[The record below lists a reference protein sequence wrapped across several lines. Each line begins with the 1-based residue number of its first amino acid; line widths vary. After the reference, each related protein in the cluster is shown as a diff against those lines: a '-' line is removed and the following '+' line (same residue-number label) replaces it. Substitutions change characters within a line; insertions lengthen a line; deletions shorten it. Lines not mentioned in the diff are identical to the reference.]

1 MTIVQKQVYES
12 NFNMIGYFLKEAYEK
27 STGAKKKQIANL
39 IGNINQ
45 MYLYTNMLETENH
58 ILQSREDEV
67 NNVVEQKYKLEAVLA
82 VGYPEKEDVNSTKKP
97 ISEIVELGMSET
109 SKTRIPAV

>member
-45 MYLYTNMLETENH
+45 MYLYTNMLETENYILQSREDEVNY

-67 NNVVEQKYKLEAVLA
+67 NNDRLKWAERARVAEQVIFKNDKTIR
-82 VGYPEKEDVNSTKKP
+82 PEGV
-97 ISEIVELGMSET
+97 
-109 SKTRIPAV
+109 

>member
-67 NNVVEQKYKLEAVLA
+67 NNEKIKWAERARVAEQVIFKNDKTIR
-82 VGYPEKEDVNSTKKP
+82 PKE
-97 ISEIVELGMSET
+97 L
-109 SKTRIPAV
+109 

>member
-12 NFNMIGYFLKEAYEK
+12 NFNMIGYFLKDAYEK

-58 ILQSREDEV
+58 ILQSREEEIMIEKHKWYERARTA
-67 NNVVEQKYKLEAVLA
+67 EQVIFKNDKTIR
-82 VGYPEKEDVNSTKKP
+82 PKE
-97 ISEIVELGMSET
+97 L
-109 SKTRIPAV
+109 

>member
-67 NNVVEQKYKLEAVLA
+67 NNEKIKWAERARVAEQVIFKNDKTIRPKKL
-82 VGYPEKEDVNSTKKP
+82 
-97 ISEIVELGMSET
+97 
-109 SKTRIPAV
+109 

>member
-67 NNVVEQKYKLEAVLA
+67 NNEKIKWAERARVAEQVIFKNDKTIR
-82 VGYPEKEDVNSTKKP
+82 PEGV
-97 ISEIVELGMSET
+97 
-109 SKTRIPAV
+109 

>member
-67 NNVVEQKYKLEAVLA
+67 NNEKIKWAERAKVAEQVIFKNDKTL
-82 VGYPEKEDVNSTKKP
+82 KTKQ
-97 ISEIVELGMSET
+97 
-109 SKTRIPAV
+109 

>member
-67 NNVVEQKYKLEAVLA
+67 NNEKIKWAERAKVAEQVIFKNDKTL
-82 VGYPEKEDVNSTKKP
+82 KTK
-97 ISEIVELGMSET
+97 
-109 SKTRIPAV
+109 

>member
-67 NNVVEQKYKLEAVLA
+67 NNEKIKWAERARVAEQVIFKNDKTL
-82 VGYPEKEDVNSTKKP
+82 KTK
-97 ISEIVELGMSET
+97 
-109 SKTRIPAV
+109 

>member
-58 ILQSREDEV
+58 ILQSREEEV
-67 NNVVEQKYKLEAVLA
+67 NNEKIKWAERARVAEQVIFKNDKTL
-82 VGYPEKEDVNSTKKP
+82 KTKQ
-97 ISEIVELGMSET
+97 
-109 SKTRIPAV
+109 

>member
-27 STGAKKKQIANL
+27 ASGAKKKQIANL

-45 MYLYTNMLETENH
+45 MYLYTNMLETENY

-67 NNVVEQKYKLEAVLA
+67 NNDRLKWAERARVAEQVIFKNDKTIR
-82 VGYPEKEDVNSTKKP
+82 PEGV
-97 ISEIVELGMSET
+97 
-109 SKTRIPAV
+109 

>member
-12 NFNMIGYFLKEAYEK
+12 NFNMIGYFLKEACEK

-67 NNVVEQKYKLEAVLA
+67 NNEKIKWAERARVAEQVIFKNDKTIR
-82 VGYPEKEDVNSTKKP
+82 PKE
-97 ISEIVELGMSET
+97 L
-109 SKTRIPAV
+109 

>member
-45 MYLYTNMLETENH
+45 MYLYTNMLETENY

-67 NNVVEQKYKLEAVLA
+67 NNDRLKWAERARVAEQVIFKNDKTIR
-82 VGYPEKEDVNSTKKP
+82 PEGV
-97 ISEIVELGMSET
+97 
-109 SKTRIPAV
+109 

>member
-12 NFNMIGYFLKEAYEK
+12 NFNMIGYFLKDAYEK

-45 MYLYTNMLETENH
+45 MYLYTNMLETDNH

-67 NNVVEQKYKLEAVLA
+67 NNEKIKWAERARTAEQVIFKNDKTIR
-82 VGYPEKEDVNSTKKP
+82 PKE
-97 ISEIVELGMSET
+97 L
-109 SKTRIPAV
+109 

>member
-67 NNVVEQKYKLEAVLA
+67 NNDRLKWAERARVAEQVIFKNDKTIR
-82 VGYPEKEDVNSTKKP
+82 PEGV
-97 ISEIVELGMSET
+97 
-109 SKTRIPAV
+109 

>member
-67 NNVVEQKYKLEAVLA
+67 NNEKIKWAERAKVAEQVIFKNDKTIR
-82 VGYPEKEDVNSTKKP
+82 PKE
-97 ISEIVELGMSET
+97 L
-109 SKTRIPAV
+109 

>member
-27 STGAKKKQIANL
+27 SEGAKKKQIANL

-58 ILQSREDEV
+58 ILQSREDEI
-67 NNVVEQKYKLEAVLA
+67 NNEKIKWAERARVAEQIIFKNDKTL
-82 VGYPEKEDVNSTKKP
+82 KTKQ
-97 ISEIVELGMSET
+97 
-109 SKTRIPAV
+109 

>member
-1 MTIVQKQVYES
+1 MTIIQKQVYES

-67 NNVVEQKYKLEAVLA
+67 NNDRLKWAERARVAEQVIFKNDKTIR
-82 VGYPEKEDVNSTKKP
+82 PKE
-97 ISEIVELGMSET
+97 L
-109 SKTRIPAV
+109 

>member
-67 NNVVEQKYKLEAVLA
+67 NNEKIKWAEKARKAEQVIFKNDKTIR
-82 VGYPEKEDVNSTKKP
+82 PKE
-97 ISEIVELGMSET
+97 L
-109 SKTRIPAV
+109 

>member
-67 NNVVEQKYKLEAVLA
+67 NNEKIKWAERAKVAEQVIFKKDKTIR
-82 VGYPEKEDVNSTKKP
+82 PKE
-97 ISEIVELGMSET
+97 L
-109 SKTRIPAV
+109 